1 MKEQRLHSR
10 KGRSHGSQEAKA
22 ASWTVTLFAQ
32 LLCIRLDFSRGLQS
46 DSGMRSIWPFCLVLS
61 LLFSA
66 PCHAYETASPLT
78 DREII
83 ERLTRLE
90 EGQNTLRA
98 EIRANSE
105 AIAQLRADMI
115 AQFAR
120 VDAQFTRIDAQFTRI
135 DAQFTRIDGQFAQM
149 QQLLLGIV
157 GAFAAIVAVTIG
169 FAIWDRR
176 SMIRP
181 FESKVKDIEDE
192 ISNNRQRLHA
202 LFEALRALSLQDQKV
217 AEVLKRFDL
226 L

>member
-1 MKEQRLHSR
+1 
-10 KGRSHGSQEAKA
+10 
-22 ASWTVTLFAQ
+22 
-32 LLCIRLDFSRGLQS
+32 
-46 DSGMRSIWPFCLVLS
+46 
-61 LLFSA
+61 
-66 PCHAYETASPLT
+66 LT

-135 DAQFTRIDGQFAQM
+135 DGQFAQM

-176 SMIRP
+176 SMLRP
-181 FESKVKDIEDE
+181 FESKVKAIEDE

>member
-46 DSGMRSIWPFCLVLS
+46 DSCMRSIWPFCLVLS

-120 VDAQFTRIDAQFTRI
+120 I

-181 FESKVKDIEDE
+181 FESKVKAIEDE

-202 LFEALRALSLQDQKV
+202 LFEALRALSLQDPKV